1 MKRRFDFEKK
11 AFWFTQ
17 QGPNQDV
24 VISSRARLGRNLV
37 GFSFPFQMSPE
48 EEEKTKRQ
56 VVSALEKIPGP
67 SSLAVFQLDAMNALE
82 RKLLL
87 ERNVISQDF
96 SLQQNKAL
104 ALSPDGSVSLLVNE
118 SDHLK
123 LVALRPGFDLA
134 RAYSSVDEL
143 DTLLEQHLD
152 FAATLELGYLS
163 PFLSNVGTQIRVSFM
178 LHLPA
183 LVFTSLINKA
193 VKTIASFGLSIKG
206 FFSDSEESLGDIYQV
221 SNQISIGLTEKEIMD
236 NIEEIVLQIVQYER
250 RARDEIL
257 EREPIAVKD
266 KIFRALGTLLY
277 ARSIG
282 SKEAMNLLSLVRLGL
297 SLGLLAGVSLES
309 VTSLLF
315 LCQKYHIQ
323 SLLDNIDEIDT
334 KLIDYTRA
342 KLIRERLE
350 GVQTPGG
357 E

>member
-1 MKRRFDFEKK
+1 MKRDFEFEKK
-11 AFWFTQ
+11 AFWFRQ
-17 QGPNQDV
+17 PGPNQDV

-37 GFSFPFQMSPE
+37 GFSFPFQMTKD
-48 EEEKTKRQ
+48 EEEKTKSQ
-56 VVSALEKIPGP
+56 VLAALERVSPP
-67 SSLAVFQLDAMNALE
+67 AALRVYQLDAMSALE

-87 ERNVISQDF
+87 ERNIISQEF
-96 SLQQNKAL
+96 SLLQNKAL
-104 ALSPDGSVSLLVNE
+104 ALSDDGSVSLLVNE

-123 LVALRPGFDLA
+123 LVALRPGYDLA
-134 RAYSSVDEL
+134 RAYAEVDAL
-143 DTLLEQHLD
+143 DSRLEQHLEY
-152 FAATLELGYLS
+152 AATLEWGYLS
-163 PFLSNVGTQIRVSFM
+163 PFLSNIGTQIRVSFM

-221 SNQISIGLTEKEIMD
+221 SNQISIGMTEKEIMD
-236 NIEEIVLQIVQYER
+236 NLEEIVQQIVQYER
-250 RARDEIL
+250 RAREEII
-257 EREPIAVKD
+257 EREPITVKD
-266 KIFRALGTLLY
+266 KVFRALGTLLY
-277 ARSIG
+277 AKSIG

-297 SLGLLAGVSLES
+297 SIGLLRGVSLEN

-342 KLIRERLE
+342 KLIRESLE
-350 GVQTPGG
+350 GVETPGG